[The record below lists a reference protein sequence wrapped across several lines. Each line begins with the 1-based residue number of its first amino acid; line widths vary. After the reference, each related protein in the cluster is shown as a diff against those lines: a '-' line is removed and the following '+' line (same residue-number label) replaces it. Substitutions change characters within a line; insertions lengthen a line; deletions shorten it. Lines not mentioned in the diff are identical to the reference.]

1 MKRFRNLHKESP
13 LAQSLCQI
21 QILVLKTVRVFLRMH
36 AVKRQ
41 RKIFALTRG
50 TGASRLD
57 GQPDGCP
64 GGLPLTLDKI
74 EHFVKASLG
83 HAFVVFAFVG
93 LLLSPF
99 PAVAQAAKGDVYVVE
114 VSGTINPGLA
124 EYVIRSIEKA
134 DSEQAAC
141 LVIQLD
147 TPGGLGLSMRSIIMA
162 MLASEIPIVVYVS
175 PSGARAASAGV
186 MITLAADI
194 AAMAPGTNIGAAHP
208 VNLGQKE
215 MDKAMAEKVVNDM
228 VAYTK
233 SISEKRGRNSEWAEK
248 AIRESV
254 SVTEK
259 EALELQVIDL
269 IAEDLDDLIE
279 KIDGRDLKDK
289 GTLRAKGVKR
299 VILTEGLRDKV
310 LKTLSDPNIAYLLMM
325 IGMAGLYFELSHPG
339 TIFPGVIG
347 AICLILAFFA
357 FQTLPVNYAGIL
369 LIALALILFI
379 LEMKV
384 TSYGLLSV
392 GGIISLFLGS
402 LMLFQGT
409 GTDISV
415 SWRVLIPTVVMV
427 SGFFVVVAG
436 LVFRSQI
443 SKPRTGHRGLIGE
456 VGVVR
461 ERLSPGGKVF
471 VHGELWNAE
480 ASELIEAGAKIR
492 VVGVDNLVLKVE
504 EVR

>member
-1 MKRFRNLHKESP
+1 MFGKICKSYRRHMKRFKIAIIGMVLTAMLVGVFP
-13 LAQSLCQI
+13 LAA
-21 QILVLKTVRVFLRMH
+21 H
-36 AVKRQ
+36 AD
-41 RKIFALTRG
+41 RG
-50 TGASRLD
+50 E
-57 GQPDGCP
+57 
-64 GGLPLTLDKI
+64 I
-74 EHFVKASLG
+74 
-83 HAFVVFAFVG
+83 
-93 LLLSPF
+93 
-99 PAVAQAAKGDVYVVE
+99 YVVK

-124 EYVIRSIEKA
+124 EYLIRNMEKA
-134 DSEQAAC
+134 SREGACC

-147 TPGGLGLSMRSIIMA
+147 TPGGLALSMRSIVMG
-162 MLASEIPIVVYVS
+162 MLASEIPVVVYVS

-186 MITLAADI
+186 MITLASDI

-259 EALELQVIDL
+259 EALDLKVIDL

-279 KIDGRDLKDK
+279 KIDGRELKEK
-289 GTLRAKGVKR
+289 GTLRTKGVKR
-299 VILTEGLRDKV
+299 IILTENLRDKI

-339 TIFPGVIG
+339 AIFPGVIG
-347 AICLILAFFA
+347 AISLILAFFA

-369 LIALALILFI
+369 LIALSLILFI

-384 TSYGLLSV
+384 TSYGLLSL

-402 LMLFQGT
+402 LMLFEG
-409 GTDISV
+409 GSPELRL
-415 SWRVLIPTVVMV
+415 SLRVLIPTVIMI
-427 SGFFVVVAG
+427 SGFFVVVAS

-443 SKPRTGHRGLIGE
+443 SKPRTGNKGLIGE
-456 VGVVR
+456 IGVVK
-461 ERLSPGGKVF
+461 ERLAPAGKVF

-480 ASELIEAGAKIR
+480 AEEPIEAGNKVR
-492 VVGVDNLVLKVE
+492 VTGVDHLVLKVE
-504 EVR
+504 AI

>member
-1 MKRFRNLHKESP
+1 MKRHRQFFISLLVTALLFVAFPP
-13 LAQSLCQI
+13 LAE
-21 QILVLKTVRVFLRMH
+21 
-36 AVKRQ
+36 A
-41 RKIFALTRG
+41 A
-50 TGASRLD
+50 TGE
-57 GQPDGCP
+57 
-64 GGLPLTLDKI
+64 I
-74 EHFVKASLG
+74 
-83 HAFVVFAFVG
+83 
-93 LLLSPF
+93 
-99 PAVAQAAKGDVYVVE
+99 YVVK

-124 EYVIRSIEKA
+124 EYLIRSMEKA
-134 DSEQAAC
+134 SAEGAGC
-141 LVIQLD
+141 LVVQLD
-147 TPGGLGLSMRSIIMA
+147 TPGGLALSMRSIVMA
-162 MLASEIPIVVYVS
+162 ILACDIPVVVFVS

-208 VNLGQKE
+208 VNLGQKG
-215 MDKAMAEKVVNDM
+215 MDKTMGEKVVNDM

-233 SISEKRGRNSEWAEK
+233 SIAEKRGRNSEWAEK
-248 AIRESV
+248 AVRESV

-259 EALELQVIDL
+259 EALELKVIDL
-269 IAEDLDDLIE
+269 IAEDLKDLLE
-279 KIDGRDLKDK
+279 KIDGRELQNK
-289 GTLRAKGVKR
+289 GTLHTKGVKR
-299 VILTEGLRDKV
+299 VILTEGLRDKI

-339 TIFPGVIG
+339 AIFPGVIG
-347 AICLILAFFA
+347 AISLILAFFA

-402 LMLFQGT
+402 LMLFEG
-409 GTDISV
+409 GPPEMRLA
-415 SWRVLIPTVVMV
+415 WRVLIPTVIMV

-443 SKPRTGHRGLIGE
+443 SKPRTGDKGLIGE
-456 VGVVR
+456 LGVVK
-461 ERLSPGGKVF
+461 ERLAPGGKVF

-480 ASELIEAGAKIR
+480 APEAIEAGAKVR
-492 VVGVDNLVLKVE
+492 VTGVDQLVLKVE
-504 EVR
+504 EVE